1 MSSGS
6 GRALNSAPAQNCP
19 TTQRNDQI
27 SREGVG
33 LVKGIPLVSGKSVSR
48 IPWQCHGRAKRHH
61 LCPQSLTPPS
71 VPSSGAAGWRI
82 QTARFGFLSLIFFL
96 RCLNSHMANGS
107 TVEINRSLPLEFYGA
122 RISPALSKIF
132 LPRAERVYQK

>member
-19 TTQRNDQI
+19 VTQRNEQT

-33 LVKGIPLVSGKSVSR
+33 LVKGIPLVSSKSVSR
-48 IPWQCHGRAKRHH
+48 IPWQCHGGAKRHY

-71 VPSSGAAGWRI
+71 LPSSGAAGWRI
-82 QTARFGFLSLIFFL
+82 QTARLGFLSLIFFL

-107 TVEINRSLPLEFYGA
+107 TVEINGSLPLEFYGA

-132 LPRAERVYQK
+132 LPGAERVYQK